1 MSRRFAFSAAG
12 FIATS
17 TFGVSPGVTMSWS
30 EMCTWNDETP
40 AIVPAGARI
49 SAGKL
54 GSVARSLPN
63 AAESSV
69 KRSPTSCMPSP
80 ESPAN
85 RITTRSS
92 VSARRVGFAST
103 VTVDLGFLVLLRSAR
118 PMHRRLASLLAP
130 ARTPPSARRAATVRA
145 RRVAFRLSRRVALTS
160 SSTLERGRRAPH
172 RGVDAPPV
180 ARSATT
186 FGLDLDA

>member
-1 MSRRFAFSAAG
+1 MFAFSAAG

-30 EMCTWNDETP
+30 EMCTWNDDTP

-63 AAESSV
+63 AALTSV

-92 VSARRVGFAST
+92 VSGST
-103 VTVDLGFLVLLRSAR
+103 G
-118 PMHRRLASLLAP
+118 
-130 ARTPPSARRAATVRA
+130 
-145 RRVAFRLSRRVALTS
+145 
-160 SSTLERGRRAPH
+160 RGRLYGH
-172 RGVDAPPV
+172 R
-180 ARSATT
+180 
-186 FGLDLDA
+186 